1 LQSKAFRTGF
11 CVVLLDRAVGFLR
24 ASKHTELAAHLFKSA
39 FKEREGD
46 PTCIAA
52 CQSAVFSRTGSH

>member
-1 LQSKAFRTGF
+1 VA
-11 CVVLLDRAVGFLR
+11 LLDRAAWFLR
-24 ASKHTELAAHLFKSA
+24 TSKHTELVAHLFKTA